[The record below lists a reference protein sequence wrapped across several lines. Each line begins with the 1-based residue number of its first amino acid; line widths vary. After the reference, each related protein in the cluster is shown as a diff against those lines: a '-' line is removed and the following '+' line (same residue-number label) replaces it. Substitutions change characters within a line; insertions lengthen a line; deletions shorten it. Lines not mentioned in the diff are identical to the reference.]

1 MALVL
6 NGTSDTITGLQI
18 NSANIVDGSITSAD
32 LASGV
37 GGKVVQWISTT
48 KTDAVF
54 FQVAASSDYHYTD
67 TSLRATITPT
77 SASNTLHIMGH
88 VSVGREL
95 LNWMQVAIDK
105 DGSAFTQAIG
115 DAASSRG
122 RRTVGGSNPNTG
134 LVSSFPF
141 HAKVTAE
148 NTTERYYS
156 LNFSHGSSS
165 TRWIYLNRG
174 STDTDAVQY
183 GRYIST
189 ITVVEVA
196 A

>member
-1 MALVL
+1 MATLNTTNIKHASSGSNNIVL
-6 NGTSDTITGLQI
+6 N
-18 NSANIVDGSITSAD
+18 ADGSTTISNLSNA
-32 LASGV
+32 
-37 GGKVVQWISTT
+37 GKILQFKSTT
-48 KTDAVF
+48 KTDTAS
-54 FQVAASSDYHYTD
+54 FQVAAGADYHYTD
-67 TSLRATITPT
+67 TSLRVTITPT
-77 SASNTLHIMGH
+77 SASNFLYIMGH

-115 DAASSRG
+115 DAASNRG
-122 RRTVGGSNPNTG
+122 RRTVGGSNPNTN
-134 LVSSFPF
+134 LVNSFPF

-165 TRWIYLNRG
+165 SRWIYLNRG
-174 STDTDAVQY
+174 SGDTNAVQY

-189 ITVVEVA
+189 ITVMEIA